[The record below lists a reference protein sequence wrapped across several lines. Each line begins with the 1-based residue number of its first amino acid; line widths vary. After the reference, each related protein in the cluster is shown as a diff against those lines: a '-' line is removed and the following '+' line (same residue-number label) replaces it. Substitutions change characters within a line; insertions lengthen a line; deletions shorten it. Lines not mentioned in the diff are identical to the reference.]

1 MLRRLIIYHHI
12 HKNIHFVHK
21 IYNVFEVINFFSNS
35 FFLIHKSLSR
45 SRCWIEICLC
55 FENLLTPYALF
66 FISDFSLLSES
77 ETTIN
82 IRLHAVPASCYS
94 FKVNT
99 GTMCEI
105 CNNTNTTTT
114 IPPAFC
120 CLYEKS
126 FWNGK
131 ISLQC
136 DRGNWT
142 LIKTNQN
149 CLISD
154 GK

>member
-45 SRCWIEICLC
+45 TRCWIEVCLC

-82 IRLHAVPASCYS
+82 IRPHAVPASCYS

-99 GTMCEI
+99 GKMCEI
-105 CNNTNTTTT
+105 SSKVTTQT
-114 IPPAFC
+114 PQRQYRRRSAVFMKNLFEMVKY
-120 CLYEKS
+120 LY
-126 FWNGK
+126 NV
-131 ISLQC
+131 
-136 DRGNWT
+136 
-142 LIKTNQN
+142 IKETK
-149 CLISD
+149 L
-154 GK
+154 